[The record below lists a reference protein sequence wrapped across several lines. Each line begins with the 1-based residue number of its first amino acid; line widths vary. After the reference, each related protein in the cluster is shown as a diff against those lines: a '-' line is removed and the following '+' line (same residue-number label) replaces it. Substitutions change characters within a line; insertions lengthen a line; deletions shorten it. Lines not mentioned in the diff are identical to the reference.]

1 MRYMKK
7 IFLSLVLCLTVAF
20 VYSQVTSQPVPK
32 KIVVLVPFDLDSAY
46 TDFTYNLGTIN
57 IPQYFMPG
65 LDFYNGVKMA
75 LDSLQKMNVQLEAWI
90 FDTRSKTKSA
100 SQVIKE
106 ITVISPN
113 LILAAFTNITEQKTY
128 AEFALKKNIPLV
140 SVTYPN
146 DAYIHKNPFFI
157 IENSTLQTH
166 MDSLYAYT
174 ARTFSQAK
182 IIYLTRNG
190 FIENKIKKQVTD
202 LNKKTKALTYS
213 LAEINTNPTTQDL
226 QNLMDS
232 TRENVIFCGVLD
244 EAYGL
249 SLVKALSAATSY
261 RTVAIG
267 MPTWDGIKALRFAN
281 CKNVRII
288 YTSPFYYAAGIPFV
302 DQLKDAYKQK
312 FYSRPGDMVYK
323 GFESAFYFIRL
334 LEKYQDDFINHL
346 NDPQFNVHTP
356 FNFSAVK
363 LNPTEALPDYIENKH
378 LYFINLLN
386 GAITG
391 VF

>member
-128 AEFALKKNIPLV
+128 AEFALKKDIPLV
-140 SVTYPN
+140 SVT
-146 DAYIHKNPFFI
+146 
-157 IENSTLQTH
+157 
-166 MDSLYAYT
+166 
-174 ARTFSQAK
+174 
-182 IIYLTRNG
+182 
-190 FIENKIKKQVTD
+190 
-202 LNKKTKALTYS
+202 
-213 LAEINTNPTTQDL
+213 
-226 QNLMDS
+226 
-232 TRENVIFCGVLD
+232 
-244 EAYGL
+244 
-249 SLVKALSAATSY
+249 
-261 RTVAIG
+261 
-267 MPTWDGIKALRFAN
+267 
-281 CKNVRII
+281 
-288 YTSPFYYAAGIPFV
+288 
-302 DQLKDAYKQK
+302 
-312 FYSRPGDMVYK
+312 
-323 GFESAFYFIRL
+323 
-334 LEKYQDDFINHL
+334 
-346 NDPQFNVHTP
+346 
-356 FNFSAVK
+356 
-363 LNPTEALPDYIENKH
+363 
-378 LYFINLLN
+378 
-386 GAITG
+386 
-391 VF
+391 